1 MAAKFEIKQASNGQY
16 MFNLKSGNG
25 QIILTSEMYSS
36 KSGAENGVA
45 SVRTN
50 APLDERYERKTNS
63 KGSPYFVLLAANNQV
78 IGKSE
83 TYSSNAAMENGI
95 AAVKSS
101 AAEAKVEIL

>member
-50 APLDERYERKTNS
+50 APLNERYERKTS
-63 KGSPYFVLLAANNQV
+63 SDGSHYFTLRAANHQV
-78 IGKSE
+78 IGTSQR
-83 TYSSNAAMENGI
+83 YASAAAMEAGI
-95 AAVKSS
+95 ASVKENVPS
-101 AAEAKVEIL
+101 ASAIEV

>member
-50 APLDERYERKTNS
+50 APLDERYERKTSSN
-63 KGSPYFVLLAANNQV
+63 GSHYFALRAANHQI
-78 IGKSE
+78 IGTSQR
-83 TYSSNAAMENGI
+83 YASAAAMEAGI
-95 AAVKSS
+95 ASVQENAPS
-101 AAEAKVEIL
+101 ANAMEV